1 MSVRDERA
9 MKVLI
14 LSQFLTGSIS
24 IINYFVSS
32 YLLRVVNRCG
42 TVHNCIV
49 NVSSSLAALGNEFI
63 KFPTSIKDIT

>member
-32 YLLRVVNRCG
+32 YLLRVVNRCFLPYYQLS
-42 TVHNCIV
+42 V
-49 NVSSSLAALGNEFI
+49 NFW
-63 KFPTSIKDIT
+63 